1 MEAKKFIDDKSDVL
15 ANYLDFFL
23 MKKLSYAQLNHFL
36 WETLR
41 EWDDLDIYDESTSS
55 CKEQVFWFLLF
66 ELKSWSSQQIFSNKI
81 LRQQLHTG
89 ALFLQGQ
96 GVKPYNCI
104 GIRPVTEYLD

>member
-1 MEAKKFIDDKSDVL
+1 MEAKKFIDEKSDVL
-15 ANYLDFFL
+15 AKYLDFFL
-23 MKKLSYAQLNHFL
+23 MRKLSYSQLNNFL

-41 EWDDLDIYDESTSS
+41 EWDDLAIFDESTDS

-66 ELKSWSSQQIFSNKI
+66 ELKSWSSQQIFANRI
-81 LRQQLHTG
+81 LRQKLHTG

-104 GIRPVTEYLD
+104 GIRPITEYLD